1 MGFEGEGA
9 CQKTWLQ
16 GGGGQQKILGKK
28 GGSPKKFFQVLQ

>member
-16 GGGGQQKILGKK
+16 GGGQQKILGKK